1 MNERTDAAGAMTF
14 LITGSAGHLGEAMVR
29 TLRLQ
34 QGSVI
39 GLDTNPSPF
48 TDRVGSITDRGF
60 VRASMAGVQAV
71 VHAATLHKPHIAT
84 HRPQDFIDTNV
95 TGTLVLLEEA
105 AAAGVRS
112 FVYTSTTS
120 VFGAALTP
128 EPGAPAAWI
137 TESVVPIAKNI
148 YGVTKHAAEQLCE
161 LFASKRRLPVVVLRT
176 SRFFPEADDD
186 AAIRGKYT
194 IVNAMANELLYR
206 RADIADIVDAH
217 LLALARAPAI
227 GFGRYVVSATTPFT
241 PADLAALSRDAPSV
255 VHRLFPESADLY
267 AAHGW
272 TFFPSID
279 RVYVNHQATV
289 ALGWRPK
296 YDFRHVLKS
305 LQLGQDFRSTLAL
318 AVGSKGY
325 HATAFKDGPY
335 PLAP

>member
-1 MNERTDAAGAMTF
+1 MMTI
-14 LITGSAGHLGEAMVR
+14 LVTGSAGHLGEAMVR

-34 QGSVI
+34 HRSVI
-39 GLDTNPSPF
+39 GLDINPSSF
-48 TDRVGSITDRGF
+48 TDRVGSITDRDF
-60 VRASMAGVQAV
+60 VRTSMAGVRTV

-84 HRPQDFIDTNV
+84 HDALSFIDTNV

-105 AAAGVRS
+105 ANAGVRS

-148 YGVTKHAAEQLCE
+148 YGVTKHTAEQLCE

-176 SRFFPEADDD
+176 GRFFPEADDD

-194 IVNAMANELLYR
+194 IANAMANELLYR
-206 RADIADIVDAH
+206 RADIEDIVDAH
-217 LLALARAPAI
+217 LLAIERAPTI

-241 PADLAALSRDAPSV
+241 PADLAALGRDAPSV

-267 AAHGW
+267 AAQGW
-272 TFFPSID
+272 RIFPSID
-279 RVYVNHQATV
+279 RVYVNHQATA

-296 YDFRHVLKS
+296 YNFSHVLKS
-305 LQLGQDFRSTLAL
+305 LRLGHDFRSALSL

-325 HATAFKDGPY
+325 HATVFNDGPY
-335 PLAP
+335 PVAP